1 MITSF
6 KASHKTET
14 FTKRILI
21 RVSDEPNRSS
31 GYVNAKCLI
40 TGAVERNTFIGENL
54 EAEAKAF
61 YESIVTGP
69 KERVYAVS
77 GRSGGDY
84 ADMSERMDGQ
94 L

>member
-1 MITSF
+1 MTTSF

-21 RVSDEPNRSS
+21 RVSDEPNRGRAS
-31 GYVNAKCLI
+31 VKARCLV
-40 TGAVERNTFIGENL
+40 TGAFESTPFFGDNF

-77 GRSGGDY
+77 GRRAGDY